1 VIILNLN
8 QNKIT
13 FMNLNIGISPKD
25 LKKSTNILA
34 SILSNEMILYVKTR
48 KFHWNISGNSF
59 MELHKLFEDQYRIIE
74 SNIDEVAERI
84 SQLGEKTI
92 GTMKEFIEN
101 STLKES
107 PKEYVSQKNML
118 EELLQNHEQLITEF
132 RDYIPS
138 FEESNDAGSADFV
151 TGLLQQHEKM
161 AWILRRYLV

>member
-1 VIILNLN
+1 MIP
-8 QNKIT
+8 
-13 FMNLNIGISPKD
+13 NIGISTKN
-25 LKKSTNILA
+25 LKKSTTILA
-34 SILSNEMILYVKTR
+34 TILSNEMTLYVKTR

-59 MELHKLFEDQYRIIE
+59 MELHKLFEDQYRVLE
-74 SNIDEVAERI
+74 NNIDEVAERI

-92 GTMKEFIEN
+92 GTMTEFIEN

-118 EELLQNHEQLITEF
+118 EELLQDHEQLITEF
-132 RDYIPS
+132 RDYIPV
-138 FEESNDAGSADFV
+138 FEGESHDVGSSDFV

>member
-1 VIILNLN
+1 
-8 QNKIT
+8 
-13 FMNLNIGISPKD
+13 MSPNIGIAPKN

-34 SILSNEMILYVKTR
+34 TILSNEMTLYVKTR

-59 MELHKLFEDQYRIIE
+59 MELHKLFEDQYRILE
-74 SNIDEVAERI
+74 NNIDEVAERI

-92 GTMKEFIEN
+92 GTMAEFIQN

-118 EELLQNHEQLITEF
+118 EELLQDHEQLITEF
-132 RDYIPS
+132 RDHIPV
-138 FEESNDAGSADFV
+138 FDDESHDAGSADFV

-161 AWILRRYLV
+161 AWILRRYLD

>member
-1 VIILNLN
+1 
-8 QNKIT
+8 
-13 FMNLNIGISPKD
+13 MNLNIGISPKD